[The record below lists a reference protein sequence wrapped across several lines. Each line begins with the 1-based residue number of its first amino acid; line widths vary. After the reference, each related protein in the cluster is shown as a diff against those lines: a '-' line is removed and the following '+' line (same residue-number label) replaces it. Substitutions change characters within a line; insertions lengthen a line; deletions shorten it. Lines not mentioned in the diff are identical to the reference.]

1 MKTKTTIPTT
11 LTTPTTT
18 TTTATTPTTTTTTAT
33 PYSDSTNDNNNG
45 TDNDTT
51 DNDNNN
57 YDDNN
62 DDDEDDDDDDYF
74 FLLCWT
80 LSSARGAPSPFFKK
94 KNISLKYT
102 SCEHIVWAFVLGL
115 LCCYAVCLSAWLPV
129 SLLFCLHFRFMAS
142 FELFLRLASSV
153 QI

>member
-1 MKTKTTIPTT
+1 MTA
-11 LTTPTTT
+11 TTT
-18 TTTATTPTTTTTTAT
+18 TPH
-33 PYSDSTNDNNNG
+33 SDPNNDNNNS
-45 TDNDTT
+45 TDNGTT

-57 YDDNN
+57 YDGNN
-62 DDDEDDDDDDYF
+62 DDDDDDYDNDDDPLF
-74 FLLCWT
+74 FIMLDIVLGPW
-80 LSSARGAPSPFFKK
+80 GPFPLK

-129 SLLFCLHFRFMAS
+129 SLPFCLHFRFMAS
-142 FELFLRLASSV
+142 FELFLKLASSV